1 MADDFGSFNKNAAGF
16 QFLSVKDTAYIK
28 RITDLNLPVND
39 SDAAN
44 KEYVDNNL
52 NTFNRIIVNTNSYTL
67 QEDDDLIG
75 VGYTTTGIVS
85 INLPAINSLTTTKS
99 YTIVDEGG
107 NANTNNIT
115 INTNGLDTIIGNSNI
130 VLSENY
136 NAVTIYHNGV
146 SKWFIQ

>member
-1 MADDFGSFNKNAAGF
+1 MADDFGSFNKNAATF

-28 RITDLNLPVND
+28 RITDLNPPVDD

-44 KEYVDNNL
+44 KEYVDDNL
-52 NTFNRIIVNTNSYTL
+52 NTFNRIVVNTNNYTL

-75 VGYTTTGIVS
+75 VEYTTIGIVT
-85 INLPAINSLTTTKS
+85 INLPAINSFTTMKS

-115 INTNGLDTIIGNSNI
+115 INANVLDTIIGSDTI

-146 SKWFIQ
+146 SKWFIR